1 MERSRSRAAP
11 SGPSGALTA
20 AGALQAL
27 NEALPKI
34 AGGRGRGLELEL
46 VKNWE
51 STWRIFGGLED
62 FFNGNFMEYPLVT
75 WLFNIAMENGPFM
88 DDFPTKTCI
97 YKGYSMAM
105 LNNQMVMW
113 NNHKNIP

>member
-1 MERSRSRAAP
+1 
-11 SGPSGALTA
+11 
-20 AGALQAL
+20 
-27 NEALPKI
+27 
-34 AGGRGRGLELEL
+34 LELEL